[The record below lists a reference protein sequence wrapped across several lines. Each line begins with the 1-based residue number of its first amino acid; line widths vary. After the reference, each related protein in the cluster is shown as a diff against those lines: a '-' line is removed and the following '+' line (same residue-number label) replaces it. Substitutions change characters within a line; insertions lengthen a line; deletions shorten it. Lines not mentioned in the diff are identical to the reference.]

1 VNPAPRFPVVVVPE
15 WMTISVKPNSM
26 GLPIASCRVRT
37 ADLRV
42 RRLTDAA
49 GCALLPPCVLEN
61 GSQGVIASVRRAA
74 AEATRP
80 CRSSLAITSS
90 TVPGGFRQLSAIL
103 CTAP

>member
-1 VNPAPRFPVVVVPE
+1 MPRFPVVVVPE
-15 WMTISVKPNSM
+15 WMTISVKPSSM
-26 GLPIASCRVRT
+26 CLPVAWCRVRT

-49 GCALLPPCVLEN
+49 GCARSPPCVLEN

-74 AEATRP
+74 AETTTP